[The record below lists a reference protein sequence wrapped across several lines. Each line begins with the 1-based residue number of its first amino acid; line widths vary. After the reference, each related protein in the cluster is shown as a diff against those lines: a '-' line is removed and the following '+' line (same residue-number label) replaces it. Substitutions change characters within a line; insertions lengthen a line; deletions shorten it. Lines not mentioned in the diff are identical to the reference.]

1 MSFLIQASYFVAA
14 VLFIL
19 GLKRM
24 ASPRTAVSGIK
35 WAGIG
40 MVLAVLATFFYPNL
54 HNVGLIVTAIVIGG
68 AAAWISGKKVEM
80 TDMPQMVALYNGM
93 GGGAAGAISAV
104 ELYSGAATS
113 HGSGLAA
120 LAVIGGVIGAVS
132 LSGSVIAYAKLQGLM
147 KKAWSVPMHQGVNAL
162 MVIFLFGIGLALATS
177 TGPGPFWITVFFLI
191 ALTLG
196 VFMTTPIGGADM
208 PVVISLYNALTGLA
222 VAFEGFVLGNAAMII
237 AGTVVGAAGSLLTLL
252 MAKAMNRSL
261 ANVLFSGFGASD
273 GDAGDGPQGTMT
285 SVEASDAAI
294 SMSYAAKVIIV
305 PGYGMAVAQ
314 AQHKLWEYVQMLT
327 KADVE
332 VKFAI
337 HPVAG
342 RMPGH
347 MNVLLAEAGVPY
359 DMIFDLDEIN
369 EEFAQADAALVI
381 GANDVVNP
389 AARTNESSPIYGM
402 PILNVD
408 QAREVFVIKR
418 GKGTGFS
425 GVENELFFGDNTNMV
440 FGDAKEVCNQMIT
453 GLKEL

>member
-40 MVLAVLATFFYPNL
+40 MVLAVVATFFYPDL
-54 HNVGLIVTAIVIGG
+54 HNIGLIVTAIVIGG

-113 HGSGLAA
+113 HGAGLAA

-208 PVVISLYNALTGLA
+208 PVV
-222 VAFEGFVLGNAAMII
+222 M
-237 AGTVVGAAGSLLTLL
+237 
-252 MAKAMNRSL
+252 
-261 ANVLFSGFGASD
+261 
-273 GDAGDGPQGTMT
+273 
-285 SVEASDAAI
+285 
-294 SMSYAAKVIIV
+294 
-305 PGYGMAVAQ
+305 
-314 AQHKLWEYVQMLT
+314 W
-327 KADVE
+327 
-332 VKFAI
+332 
-337 HPVAG
+337 G
-342 RMPGH
+342 RF
-347 MNVLLAEAGVPY
+347 L
-359 DMIFDLDEIN
+359 
-369 EEFAQADAALVI
+369 
-381 GANDVVNP
+381 
-389 AARTNESSPIYGM
+389 
-402 PILNVD
+402 
-408 QAREVFVIKR
+408 
-418 GKGTGFS
+418 
-425 GVENELFFGDNTNMV
+425 
-440 FGDAKEVCNQMIT
+440 
-453 GLKEL
+453 